1 MPACKL
7 QKTAHPVSCV
17 KRFDWEHYLVKS
29 FELSVWIISM
39 FKIGMCGAF
48 LLYTLYLM
56 KNIIWRDGKTYI
68 LCTVIWVR
76 KKKWIINCGKSQE
89 IRWTLQ
95 TIWSMVNEHKN
106 CVYRFS

>member
-48 LLYTLYLM
+48 LLYTLYH
-56 KNIIWRDGKTYI
+56 I

-76 KKKWIINCGKSQE
+76 KKNELLTVEKVKKFVGHYKLSEVWLMNIKTVYIVFHRE
-89 IRWTLQ
+89 TLFE
-95 TIWSMVNEHKN
+95 VL
-106 CVYRFS
+106 